1 MKFPYPKINT
11 CPLWEA
17 WGYYTSTYDAGK
29 QLLGV
34 PSFSLLHECFHL
46 GGFHLTWWR
55 SSLSAHEN
63 ILTWRITAVGRE
75 DCPARVLEAGLG
87 TSAEVFA
94 IQSTP
99 CSAHPAGRSGVQP
112 LFHRLVT
119 HCAVHPGVVSALLLR
134 RMRFCVV
141 HCFWPR
147 LCYFLFTCFFC

>member
-1 MKFPYPKINT
+1 MQESSF
-11 CPLWEA
+11 W
-17 WGYYTSTYDAGK
+17 
-29 QLLGV
+29 GV

-99 CSAHPAGRSGVQP
+99 CSAHPAGALVFSLSFTVLSLRCPPWCGE
-112 LFHRLVT
+112 RL
-119 HCAVHPGVVSALLLR
+119 AP
-134 RMRFCVV
+134 
-141 HCFWPR
+141 
-147 LCYFLFTCFFC
+147 